1 MYFSLNKVL
10 HTPSVFLR
18 DNLSHQEFREI
29 IQHECKKKKGGGGLG
44 RNVSV
49 VKICEASHK
58 KF

>member
-1 MYFSLNKVL
+1 MNA
-10 HTPSVFLR
+10 
-18 DNLSHQEFREI
+18 
-29 IQHECKKKKGGGGLG
+29 KKKKGGGGLG

>member
-29 IQHECKKKKGGGGLG
+29 TQHDCKKKKGGGTW
-44 RNVSV
+44 
-49 VKICEASHK
+49 KKCICSENM
-58 KF
+58 

>member
-29 IQHECKKKKGGGGLG
+29 IQHECKKKKGGGDL
-44 RNVSV
+44 
-49 VKICEASHK
+49 EEMYL
-58 KF
+58 

>member
-29 IQHECKKKKGGGGLG
+29 IQHECKKKKGGGLG